1 MGIYR
6 SDTCL
11 FISSG
16 RKLEAKNRKDIV
28 NGAPAGSETYNFRGT
43 SMVIV
48 EGTPFTQGRVG
59 LS

>member
-16 RKLEAKNRKDIV
+16 RKLEAKYATYIV
-28 NGAPAGSETYNFRGT
+28 NGAPAGSETYKFRGT
-43 SMVIV
+43 SIVIV
-48 EGTPFTQGRVG
+48 ADTPFTQGRVG

>member
-6 SDTCL
+6 SDTCV

-16 RKLEAKNRKDIV
+16 RKLEAKYRKDIV

-48 EGTPFTQGRVG
+48 TDTPFTQGRVQ